1 MKRTIL
7 TTAAFAAVLF
17 IGASAQAQD
26 NTFRY
31 AGANHNW
38 STAANWSGG
47 VPTAAHNVVIPP
59 GETCDVDT
67 NAAVADTVE
76 VYGTLNILTG
86 NKKLT
91 LDGNGGTSYVSGTG
105 RIYLDD
111 SGSELSF
118 TSNNHTI
125 SYKGSSGEIVGL
137 NDDALLTVATTGIT
151 LTNEISISG
160 SLEIQASSATV
171 HNKGTVKANRN
182 NGVGDREITC
192 ASGTYTGTTT
202 GTYKV
207 CASGS
212 RLSFSAGI
220 TAASTN
226 LENDFEATDGGIFD
240 INENVATKG
249 DFTISSGG
257 SIEVASNKSFSFN
270 Q

>member
-7 TTAAFAAVLF
+7 TTAAFAAVMF
-17 IGASAQAQD
+17 IGAGAQAQC
-26 NTFRY
+26 TFT
-31 AGANHNW
+31 GATDSDWNDA
-38 STAANWSGG
+38 SNWSGG
-47 VPTAAHNVVIPP
+47 IPTAADNAVIPA
-59 GETCDVDT
+59 GKTCDVDT
-67 NAAVADTVE
+67 DAAVADTVE

-91 LDGNGGTSYVSGTG
+91 LDGDGGTSYVSGTG
-105 RIYLDD
+105 RIYLND

-125 SYKGSSGEIVGL
+125 SYKGSPGEIVGL

-207 CASGS
+207 CVSGS

-240 INENVATKG
+240 IDENVATKG